1 MLNKFVI
8 SFDSGLPKGTAQQK
22 GERIL
27 YKTGR
32 DGRRHPYILHY
43 KTEKVAAM
51 RKEFEW
57 RLKSH
62 APARPMQGPL
72 KLFVLVCF
80 SVKDKKLWGQ
90 YKTSRPDGDNY
101 LKELKDAMGSCG
113 FFEDDAQIVDER
125 IVRVYSE
132 QASIT
137 IQIENIPQPRRMKL

>member
-1 MLNKFVI
+1 MQNKFVI
-8 SFDSGLPKGTAQQK
+8 YFDNGLPKGTAQQK
-22 GERIL
+22 GEAIR
-27 YKTGR
+27 YKNGR
-32 DGRRHPYILHY
+32 PYIQHF

-57 RLKSH
+57 RLRSH
-62 APARPMQGPL
+62 APARPMEGPI

-80 SVKDKKLWGQ
+80 SVKDKHLWGQ

-113 FFEDDAQIVDER
+113 YFLDDAQIVDER

-132 QASIT
+132 LASIT
-137 IQIENIPQPRRMKL
+137 IQIETIPQPKKVKT

>member
-1 MLNKFVI
+1 MQNKFVI
-8 SFDSGLPKGTAQQK
+8 TFDNGLPKGTAQQK
-22 GERIL
+22 GEGIR
-27 YKTGR
+27 YKRVSGKLV
-32 DGRRHPYILHY
+32 PYIQHY

-62 APARPMQGPL
+62 APAKPMTGPV

-80 SVKDKKLWGQ
+80 SVKDKKLWGT
-90 YKTSRPDGDNY
+90 YKTTRPDGDNY
-101 LKELKDAMGSCG
+101 LKELKDALGTCG
-113 FFEDDAQIVDER
+113 FFLDDAQIVDER

-137 IQIENIPQPRRMKL
+137 IQIEDIPQPRRIKT